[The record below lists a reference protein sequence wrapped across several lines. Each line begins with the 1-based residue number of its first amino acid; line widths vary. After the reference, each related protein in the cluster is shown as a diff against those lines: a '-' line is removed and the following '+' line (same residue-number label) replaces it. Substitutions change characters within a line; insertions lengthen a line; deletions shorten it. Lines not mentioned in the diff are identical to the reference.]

1 MACKLWYS
9 EGTHD
14 KWPTSFF
21 KKEKRQHA
29 PHARMLKDLWNV
41 CRVSFSGNIS
51 HVQSCYFGNNRSC
64 YPNSDKFMV
73 KVHLLFFYQTLILQM
88 RKKVLCLVIHAG
100 RWYWS
105 CQYPAK
111 WWHHSSMLANHGDR
125 HWTFKNSM
133 SYHLLRGMSS
143 FFTSAHPCH
152 IMLYSLVC

>member
-1 MACKLWYS
+1 MIRRHTWQHAPLVL
-9 EGTHD
+9 
-14 KWPTSFF
+14 F